1 MKKFK
6 YGKEIMTIII
16 VLTAIALVSGLLLG
30 VLNKYTAVDE
40 DEVLKQRISK
50 LYSSPV
56 TPIDISGYQ
65 NIADTEIVN
74 AFKAEDGAYIIESKS
89 NKAYSSKGLNLIV
102 IIKDG
107 KVIKIN
113 GEGNSETP
121 GLGTKALTDSYFQNF
136 IGKTYAFFAGDE
148 GSESQKGEVK
158 IGWGFEKEED
168 EDGHSGATPS
178 RQDIAAVSGATKSS
192 NGVRNAVKAALAFY
206 EYAEGGNE

>member
-89 NKAYSSKGLNLIV
+89 NKAYSSKGLKLIV

-113 GEGNSETP
+113 GEGNSETR
-121 GLGTKALTDSYFQNF
+121 
-136 IGKTYAFFAGDE
+136 
-148 GSESQKGEVK
+148 
-158 IGWGFEKEED
+158 GWAPK
-168 EDGHSGATPS
+168 P
-178 RQDIAAVSGATKSS
+178 
-192 NGVRNAVKAALAFY
+192 
-206 EYAEGGNE
+206 